1 MDSVLVG
8 AFPVC
13 VLSLFFKVCRF
24 VFVCLFV
31 SGGVL
36 SGLSGGFLLCFV
48 VFRRVSSCLFAETL
62 SVNSAMF
69 FGCLCC
75 ELFKFVC
82 LCETLM

>member
-1 MDSVLVG
+1 MTVCGVFVGVSLWIGLVG

-36 SGLSGGFLLCFV
+36 SGLSGGVWLCFV
-48 VFRRVSSCLFAETL
+48 VFRRVSSYLFAETL
-62 SVNSAMF
+62 MIEI
-69 FGCLCC
+69 CC
-75 ELFKFVC
+75 GWVLQ
-82 LCETLM
+82 L

>member
-1 MDSVLVG
+1 MSPCGFGLVG

-36 SGLSGGFLLCFV
+36 SGLSGGVWLCFV
-48 VFRRVSSCLFAETL
+48 VFRRVSSC
-62 SVNSAMF
+62 
-69 FGCLCC
+69 
-75 ELFKFVC
+75 FVIFIC
-82 LCETLM
+82 

>member
-1 MDSVLVG
+1 MSPCGFGFVG

-36 SGLSGGFLLCFV
+36 SGLSGGVWLCFV
-48 VFRRVSSCLFAETL
+48 VFRHVYLLKLFL
-62 SVNSAMF
+62 
-69 FGCLCC
+69 
-75 ELFKFVC
+75 
-82 LCETLM
+82 